1 MYNMKRI
8 IYGILVLLVLG
19 TLYLTLYPVPIDP
32 GTWEAPKA
40 PDLEGVYAQN
50 NALNHLK
57 VLFKGQCDGCE
68 DIAIDTLG
76 RIYGGAVNGD
86 IIRFNDANSKGETLV
101 NTGGRPLGLHFDKAQ
116 NLIIADTEKGLLS
129 LDQNGKITVLTDS
142 YGDYKFKF
150 ADDLE
155 IAEDGTIYFSD
166 ATNKFGFE
174 ENILDL
180 MEHRGNGA
188 LYAYYPD
195 TKKTALLIDDLYFAN
210 GIAVAHDQSYVLV
223 NETGKYWIR
232 KYYINGPKKGQSE
245 IFKDNLPGFPD
256 GISKGTNGIYWVA
269 IVSPRDEGLDQL
281 LKQPFLR
288 KVLLRLPESMRPAA
302 KQYGFILGLDE
313 NAEVIY
319 NLQDPNTSFGE
330 NTSVQEY
337 EGYLYVGS
345 LHKNGVGRVLRPK

>member
-1 MYNMKRI
+1 MKQVL
-8 IYGILVLLVLG
+8 YGLLLLLALG
-19 TLYLTLYPVPIDP
+19 ILYLTLYPVPIDP
-32 GTWEAPKA
+32 ATWEAPKA
-40 PDLEGVYAQN
+40 PALEGVYAKN
-50 NALNHLK
+50 NDLSALE
-57 VLFKGQCDGCE
+57 VLFKGQCNACE

-76 RIYGGAVNGD
+76 RIYGGSVEGD
-86 IIRFNDANSKGETLV
+86 IIRFNDLNSQAEVLA
-101 NTGGRPLGLHFDKAQ
+101 NTGGRPLGLHFDKDQ

-129 LDQNGKITVLTDS
+129 LNQNGEITVLTDS

-174 ENILDL
+174 ENLLDL

-195 TKKTALLIDDLYFAN
+195 TKKTELLIDDLYFAN
-210 GIAVAHDQSYVLV
+210 GIAVAYDQSYVLV

-256 GISKGTNGIYWVA
+256 GISKGSNGIYWVA

-281 LKQPFLR
+281 LTQPFMR

-313 NAEVIY
+313 AGKVVY
-319 NLQDPNTSFGE
+319 NLQDPETKFGE
-330 NTSVQEY
+330 NTSIQEY
-337 EGYLYVGS
+337 NGHLYVGS
-345 LHKNGVGRVLRPK
+345 LHKNGVGRLVRPN